1 MIEQRFL
8 TVAEDLCR
16 KTGRRPREAFMR
28 RAVSTAYYAVFH
40 ALARMCADELIGG
53 SKAKGPAWGRVYRA
67 LDHRTAKKTLLGGD
81 AASITPSIVEIGR
94 AFANLQEKRHDA
106 DYNPAFF
113 EFFFDE
119 TRAQVEI
126 ARQAI
131 KDLNGLGP
139 DKRQALATLI
149 LFRPRAP
156 GANS

>member
-1 MIEQRFL
+1 MIEQRL
-8 TVAEDLCR
+8 LAVAEDLCR

-53 SKAKGPAWGRVYRA
+53 NKAKGQPWGRVYRA
-67 LDHRTAKKTLLGGD
+67 LDHRTAKQTLLSPD
-81 AASITPSIVEIGR
+81 AALIAPAIVEIGR

-119 TRAQVEI
+119 TRAQVES
-126 ARQAI
+126 ARKAI
-131 KDLNGLGP
+131 NDLNGLGS

-149 LFRPRAP
+149 LFKPRAA
-156 GANS
+156 GAKL